1 MTFKPFSTVG
11 VRRSDLFHEKYL
23 GFDTTFVG
31 GIQGWE
37 GQFLDKLS
45 GIVGDEGS
53 FALETGDD
61 AFLLQLPHGL
71 AQGDA
76 ADAVVGG
83 KLGFG
88 WKFIVNLPFLL
99 GDPQND
105 VIGDLLIG
113 RKGRSAV

>member
-11 VRRSDLFHEKYL
+11 LGAVTCSMRSTLDLTERLFVESKDGKVSSWTSCL
-23 GFDTTFVG
+23 G
-31 GIQGWE
+31 
-37 GQFLDKLS
+37 
-45 GIVGDEGS
+45 
-53 FALETGDD
+53 
-61 AFLLQLPHGL
+61 LLVTKAPLPWKRAMMPSCSNCPM

-76 ADAVVGG
+76 ADTVVGG